1 MAALAYFQIHCTVLE
16 FHKGNS
22 SSQRLHGELLM
33 LFKMPK
39 GKKHKNM
46 SEDFNMRE
54 NLLSVLHSHSSER
67 PPGEVAVADVL
78 VKNTGLNFSF
88 CLFTFVHCYH
98 GHYSIDFLRTVVFI
112 IR

>member
-1 MAALAYFQIHCTVLE
+1 
-16 FHKGNS
+16 
-22 SSQRLHGELLM
+22 
-33 LFKMPK
+33 
-39 GKKHKNM
+39 
-46 SEDFNMRE
+46 MRE

-67 PPGEVAVADVL
+67 PPGEVAVVDVL